1 MRKARTCDKASK
13 NDMASRCLIPIPR
26 LSFALSAHNGVTSNS
41 VIFYK
46 IKNLAQK
53 ISLSLSLSKLFLIGI
68 LLWSNL
74 YEKTTNLLEAGL
86 FQILVNTVLS
96 TGLRVTSFNKLS
108 KIKESEDLAENKPLS
123 SGSHNHLSSFRY
135 AFKRNKSNC

>member
-1 MRKARTCDKASK
+1 MRTARTCDKASK
-13 NDMASRCLIPIPR
+13 NDMASRCLMPIPR

-108 KIKESEDLAENKPLS
+108 TIKESEDLAENKPLS

-135 AFKRNKSNC
+135 VFQRNKSNC